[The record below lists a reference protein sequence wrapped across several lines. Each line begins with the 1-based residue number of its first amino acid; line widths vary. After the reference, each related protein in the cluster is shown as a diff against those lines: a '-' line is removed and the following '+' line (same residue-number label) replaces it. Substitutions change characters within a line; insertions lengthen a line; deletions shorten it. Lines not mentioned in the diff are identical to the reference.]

1 MKRRLWQPVVAVVL
15 LTCLPLP
22 ASAQSDE
29 EKARRQLQELQSDI
43 KRINKEIASA
53 SARRNNLQKQLRQA
67 DLELGKLQRSLADN
81 RRRMAENRSKL
92 VDLEQRRSALE
103 QSREQQQERIA
114 AELRAAWKMGRQG
127 QLRVLLSQESPHT
140 VARAMGYHRHFFQ
153 ARNDLLETY
162 RDTLMDLQQLEQ
174 DIAGT
179 MGQLEDQKETLA
191 REEAQVTKVQ
201 ESRKLAVAQLN
212 ASIDSKGARLKKLEA
227 DRKELEALLQAI
239 EEAVVN
245 LQVPDN
251 YQSFK
256 SAKGKMAWPVQGK
269 PSNRFGRPRNEG
281 KMRWQGVTI
290 PAREGAPVRAIHHG
304 RVVYADWFRGSGL
317 LLIIDHGDGYMSLYA
332 HNQSL
337 LKEVGEWVT
346 AGTSI
351 STVGNSGG
359 QDRAALYFEIRHQG
373 KPTDPAGWCKG

>member
-1 MKRRLWQPVVAVVL
+1 MVAVVL
-15 LTCLPLP
+15 LTSLPLP
-22 ASAQSDE
+22 ATAQSDE
-29 EKARRQLQELQSDI
+29 EKARSQLQELQRDI
-43 KRINKEIASA
+43 KRINREIASA
-53 SARRNNLQKQLRQA
+53 SARRNSLQKQLRQA

-81 RRRMAENRSKL
+81 RRSLADNRGKL
-92 VDLEQRRSALE
+92 RALEQRRGTLE

-140 VARAMGYHRHFFQ
+140 VARAMGYHRHLFQ
-153 ARNDLLETY
+153 ARNELLVTY
-162 RDTLMDLQQLEQ
+162 RDTLMELQTLESDIATTMAQLETQ
-174 DIAGT
+174 
-179 MGQLEDQKETLA
+179 QETLA
-191 REEAQVTKVQ
+191 REEALVIKVQ

-227 DRKELEALLQAI
+227 DRKELESLLQAI

-251 YQSFK
+251 YQPFK
-256 SAKGKMAWPVQGK
+256 SVRGKMPWPVPGK

-290 PAREGAPVRAIHHG
+290 PAKEGTPVRAIHHG

-332 HNQSL
+332 HNQTL
-337 LKEVGEWVT
+337 LKDVGEWVA
-346 AGTSI
+346 AGTTV

-373 KPTDPAGWCKG
+373 KPTDPARWCSG

>member
-1 MKRRLWQPVVAVVL
+1 MVAVVV
-15 LTCLPLP
+15 LTSLPPP
-22 ASAQSDE
+22 ATAQSDE
-29 EKARRQLQELQSDI
+29 EKARSQLQELQRDI
-43 KRINKEIASA
+43 KRINREIASA
-53 SARRNNLQKQLRQA
+53 SARRNSLQKQLRQA

-81 RRRMAENRSKL
+81 RRSLADNRSKL
-92 VDLEQRRSALE
+92 RALEQRRGTLE
-103 QSREQQQERIA
+103 QSRERQQERIA

-140 VARAMGYHRHFFQ
+140 VARAMGYHRHLFQ
-153 ARNDLLETY
+153 ARNELLVTY
-162 RDTLMDLQQLEQ
+162 RDTLLELQALESDIATTMAQLETQ
-174 DIAGT
+174 
-179 MGQLEDQKETLA
+179 QETLA
-191 REEAQVTKVQ
+191 REEAQVIKVQ
-201 ESRKLAVAQLN
+201 ESRKIAVAQLN

-227 DRKELEALLQAI
+227 DRKELESLLQAI

-251 YQSFK
+251 YQPFK
-256 SAKGKMAWPVQGK
+256 SVRGKMPWPVPGK

-290 PAREGAPVRAIHHG
+290 PAKEGTPVRAIHHG

-332 HNQSL
+332 HNQTL
-337 LKEVGEWVT
+337 LKDVGEWVA
-346 AGTSI
+346 AGTTV

-373 KPTDPAGWCKG
+373 KPTDPARWCSG

>member
-1 MKRRLWQPVVAVVL
+1 MVAVVV
-15 LTCLPLP
+15 LTSLPPP
-22 ASAQSDE
+22 ATAQSDE
-29 EKARRQLQELQSDI
+29 EKARSQLQELQRDI
-43 KRINKEIASA
+43 KRINREIASA
-53 SARRNNLQKQLRQA
+53 SARRNSLQKQLRQA

-81 RRRMAENRSKL
+81 RRSLADNRSKL
-92 VDLEQRRSALE
+92 RALEQRRGTLE
-103 QSREQQQERIA
+103 QSRERQQERIA
-114 AELRAAWKMGRQG
+114 TELRAAWKMGRQG

-140 VARAMGYHRHFFQ
+140 VARAMGYHRHLFQ
-153 ARNDLLETY
+153 ARNELLVTY
-162 RDTLMDLQQLEQ
+162 RDTLLELQALESDIATTMAQLETQ
-174 DIAGT
+174 
-179 MGQLEDQKETLA
+179 QETLA
-191 REEAQVTKVQ
+191 REEAQVIKVQ
-201 ESRKLAVAQLN
+201 ESRKIAVAQLN

-227 DRKELEALLQAI
+227 DRKELESLLQAI

-251 YQSFK
+251 YQPFK
-256 SAKGKMAWPVQGK
+256 SVRGKMPWPVPGK

-290 PAREGAPVRAIHHG
+290 PAKEGTPVRAIHHG

-332 HNQSL
+332 HNQTL
-337 LKEVGEWVT
+337 LKDVGEWVA
-346 AGTSI
+346 AGTTV

-373 KPTDPAGWCKG
+373 KPTDPARWCSG